1 MLQLQKRHALDP
13 PQTQAEQHA
22 AFYNCTVPKKSA
34 PAAPL
39 HQTLELQDHISLSS
53 ATAPSHI
60 NSNWRVSPMMQSSW
74 RKAEAPPPAGHHHHH
89 HHQHAPAESMSRE
102 DYTRHQGRVKW
113 YNQQKKYGFII
124 SKDSKELFVH
134 RDDLKPAS
142 HIQEPHLITGE
153 YVEYEPTPTQDGRL
167 KAINVSGIQRG
178 PLMCDHG
185 FK

>member
-1 MLQLQKRHALDP
+1 MSSCFKADSIILIWYKKRFGVGSPCLCRRLLP
-13 PQTQAEQHA
+13 FQE
-22 AFYNCTVPKKSA
+22 KLRSA
-34 PAAPL
+34 GIPI
-39 HQTLELQDHISLSS
+39 E
-53 ATAPSHI
+53 
-60 NSNWRVSPMMQSSW
+60 
-74 RKAEAPPPAGHHHHH
+74 
-89 HHQHAPAESMSRE
+89 
-102 DYTRHQGRVKW
+102 
-113 YNQQKKYGFII
+113 
-124 SKDSKELFVH
+124 DSKELFVH